1 MTILIQPLPQ
11 PRLIA
16 NVLFPL
22 MERQL
27 NTVGTQDPTTCD
39 VRAALKAIKQ
49 ENAILMRCR
58 QEERDGE
65 AVLLSQEQA
74 GQRRG
79 VEKVGPD
86 EQHMAFHIICEAEEE
101 GWTHIITHDEWIY
114 FYKLVDRDDVSAL
127 NE

>member
-1 MTILIQPLPQ
+1 MTILVQPPPQ

-16 NVLFPL
+16 SVLLPI
-22 MERQL
+22 MERQV
-27 NTVGTQDPTTCD
+27 NTLGTQESTTCE
-39 VRAALKAIKQ
+39 VQATLKAIKQ

-58 QEERDGE
+58 QEDRDGE
-65 AVLLSQEQA
+65 TVLVSQEQA

-86 EQHMAFHIICEAEEE
+86 EHHMAFHVICEAEDQ

-114 FYKLVDRDDVSAL
+114 FYKLVDRDEVSAL

>member
-1 MTILIQPLPQ
+1 MTILVQPLPQ

-16 NVLFPL
+16 SVLLPI

-27 NTVGTQDPTTCD
+27 NKVGPQEATTCD
-39 VRAALKAIKQ
+39 VQATLKAIKQ

-58 QEERDGE
+58 KEDRDGE
-65 AVLLSQEQA
+65 TVLVSQEQA

-86 EQHMAFHIICEAEEE
+86 EHHMAFQVIYVAEEE
-101 GWTHIITHDEWIY
+101 GWTHITTHDEWIY
-114 FYKLVDRDDVSAL
+114 FYRLVDRDEMSAL